1 MRGINKVMLIG
12 GVGKDP
18 EVRYTP
24 SGAPVASLSLAT
36 DDSYKD
42 RNTGEQVKVTDWH
55 NIVVF
60 GKLAEIVQQY
70 VKKGSRL
77 YVEGKQKT
85 RKWQD
90 RDSGQ
95 NRYITEV
102 VVDIN
107 GTLQML
113 DSRTDGNPQRSQ
125 PANDNAPQ
133 QPQSQPQADAGDSG
147 QYGNWNPDHPF

>member
-12 GVGKDP
+12 GVGQDP
-18 EVRYTP
+18 EIRFTP

-42 RNTGEQVKVTDWH
+42 RNTGQMIKVTDWH

-60 GKLAEIVQQY
+60 GKLAEVVQQY
-70 VKKGSRL
+70 VKKGSKL

-90 RDSGQ
+90 KNGQ
-95 NRYITEV
+95 DRYTTEV
-102 VVDIN
+102 VVNIE
-107 GTLQML
+107 GTIQML
-113 DSRTDGNPQRSQ
+113 DSRSVDNTRA
-125 PANDNAPQ
+125 PAVANGQ
-133 QPQSQPQADAGDSG
+133 QAEPQARSG
-147 QYGNWNPDHPF
+147 NSDEFGNWDPDHPF